1 MGRIMPTDSEQRGG
15 GLASDCDFGC
25 GRGPRS
31 QNSTNLA
38 ARPVEIDVYEAAR
51 LAALEERNTELKRRL
66 AEQRREANALRAQL
80 ASKRK
85 RPPGIDP

>member
-1 MGRIMPTDSEQRGG
+1 MPTDREQRKAK
-15 GLASDCDFGC
+15 GLASDCGS
-25 GRGPRS
+25 GRGPRP

-38 ARPVEIDVYEAAR
+38 ARPVETDGCEAAR